1 MNKPDVTKML
11 KTAQAFVS
19 KRSPE
24 ILTGI
29 GIVGMCTTVVLA
41 VKATP
46 KAMELI
52 EEEKDR
58 QNDVLYLEAVEK
70 GHEKFAR
77 VDRLKPVE
85 VVKVAWKPYIPAAV
99 TGVVSIACI
108 VGASSVN
115 ARRQAALYSAYK
127 LSETAFAEYKDKVVE
142 TIGEKKEKVVKDKVA
157 AKKVEE
163 NPVSNNTVIVT
174 EKGNTLCYDAAAGR
188 YFRSDIDKIKAA
200 VNEINRRMVYD
211 QYVSLNE
218 FYDELGLEHT
228 DLGNELGWNLDKG
241 LVDVDFSSQIADDG
255 TPCIVISYNVAPR
268 YDFSKLM

>member
-70 GHEKFAR
+70 GHENFAR

-200 VNEINRRMVYD
+200 VNEINRQMVYD

-241 LVDVDFSSQIADDG
+241 LVEVDFSSQIADDG